1 MQDDDTNY
9 HMDLIAGLANM
20 PVRNYSIP
28 KVDKLKANF
37 IVGRTW
43 FGVFGTLQGYIR
55 PQG

>member
-1 MQDDDTNY
+1 
-9 HMDLIAGLANM
+9 MDLIAGLANM
-20 PVRNYSIP
+20 PARNYRIP